1 MENMYE
7 DIDMSTDFTR
17 MVDEDIEKCN
27 LFEQENHNY
36 QEKRKFFIEL
46 VGKYSAHIAGFG
58 DGLYGYNNST
68 HSYDLELSDFDDNII
83 AIKFKL
89 ISYKNNNYRNTKNI
103 DNDVGLRIS
112 NTLTANQTQTLTISF
127 EEVKQKIKDMTGLSE
142 SETDETLARVNEIQ
156 NIVNQNESRKAK
168 WQKVKPILNWLADK
182 SVDVGCALLPL
193 ILKIGE

>member
-1 MENMYE
+1 MYE

>member
-1 MENMYE
+1 MYE

-27 LFEQENHNY
+27 LFEQGNHNY

-46 VGKYSAHIAGFG
+46 VGKYSAHITGFG
-58 DGLYGYNNST
+58 DGLYGYSNST

-156 NIVNQNESRKAK
+156 NIVNQNETRKAK